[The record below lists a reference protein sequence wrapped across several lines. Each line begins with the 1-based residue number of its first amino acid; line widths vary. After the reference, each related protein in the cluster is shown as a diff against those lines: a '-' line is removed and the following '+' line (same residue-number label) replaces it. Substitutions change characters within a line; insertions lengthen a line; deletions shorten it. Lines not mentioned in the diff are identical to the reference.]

1 MRPSPAFQPNRS
13 RLVPALVA
21 LALGC
26 SREAPRGAPPSP
38 QRPPGVSAARAS
50 ADRAP
55 PRADLVRLAALVAA
69 LPAHTTLE
77 PHGAEAGAAPVPFS
91 PRLTGRGP
99 DGEAVLEF
107 PLVHTRVAAQI
118 TGDVARVEVTQFY
131 ANPSPDRLEAIY
143 AFPLPPDAAVTDML
157 FRIGDRV
164 VISEVRRREEARRTY
179 EAAKREGRT
188 AALTEQERPNLFTQ
202 SVANVPPGETVAV
215 VLRYVHEVPFDGG
228 RYAFHFPT
236 TVGPRYVPGA
246 ALAPDAPGGARG
258 PGTSPDTGR
267 VPDASRVTPP
277 VSPPGT
283 RSGHDVDL
291 LVRLVPGGA
300 FDEVETRSHRVVTG
314 LEPAGARLVAL
325 AEDDRIPNKDFVLT
339 WRPAG
344 VVPGAHALVQR
355 EKGEDFLM
363 LFVQPPAGV
372 APALVRPK
380 ELVFL
385 VDKSGSMMGAPFDRV
400 RALVARALDAMGP
413 DDTFQVV
420 AFDGSAQAMS
430 EAPLPATPSAI
441 ARAKEWLA
449 SLEGGG
455 GTEML
460 EGVRAALSPP
470 EDPRRLRMVVFC
482 TDGFIGNE
490 PEIIEAVEALRGRAR
505 VFGFGIGSSVNR
517 YLVEGVGRAGRGA
530 SEVVSLDEP
539 PDAAVARLFAR
550 IDRPLLTDLEVGFEG
565 AEVTDLL
572 PARLPDLF
580 AGQPLVVAARVR
592 GGRPSHVILRGRLGE
607 APWVSR
613 VEVATARAAVGDGSE
628 QPVVGTLWARRRID
642 DLLGARPTAPERS
655 AIEETVALAL
665 RFKLVTPYTSF
676 VAVERELRV
685 DPALPLAQALVPNE
699 LPEGV
704 SYEGIFGPASLVDV
718 APARVKPG
726 DPELRVVA
734 PPGAV
739 SVSVAL
745 PFERSA
751 REAIRDP
758 ARGDFVLR
766 FLVPPAWPDGS
777 YDARVTIR
785 HEDGRREER
794 VAPIRVDT
802 TPAAV
807 AVLAAPATA
816 APGET
821 VRLALKPALPVA
833 WLPELA
839 RRPGGLGNAVKGAM
853 EVKEVLVRAP
863 WGERA
868 RARMEGPLGA
878 WVAELHVPVA
888 ARAGAAGLEVVAS
901 DAAGNVSRRRLTLAV
916 VPARAPGTAGAL
928 RADVGAR
935 LVVLALAGAALAAAF
950 LRLGAERRGRRRAT
964 LLALALAPAVGHARP
979 ASLAVSPPRPG
990 RRGRVA
996 LARAMLVAVLGGATL
1011 LAAATAALAWKE
1023 RARLRHLAL
1032 PAVSDPSLAPEPLAA
1047 LAALPPCASAELARV
1062 GRRVTAVLAASDGA
1076 TLVGTFDGGIVR
1088 LGTDGAAQEIAGLEG
1103 RERFVNALAEHD
1115 GLVWAATQGGLVALD
1130 GERRALTLL
1139 AGEGVTSLA
1148 RAGQRLYAGT
1158 ARGVFRVS
1166 AGRGAEPMSVTGPDG
1181 EPIRASAL
1189 AASETELWIGTASGA
1204 YALSRASLEAPLL
1217 SRIAT
1222 WHPLVFGAP
1231 GAATNVV
1238 TALAPL
1244 GAGAL
1249 AGTDDGGLVR
1259 LGADGAVSALRLADA
1274 RANEVNPGAAAVAGE
1289 AVVVGTQGG
1298 GLVFARPTETGLG
1311 AGRPLGLE
1319 RLAVSALSASG
1330 GELLA
1335 GTAQGA
1341 VLRIA
1346 CGAER
1351 EPGNVEEVEP
1361 GT

>member
-1 MRPSPAFQPNRS
+1 MLPSPAFHPNRS
-13 RLVPALVA
+13 RLVPVLVA

-26 SREAPRGAPPSP
+26 SREGGAPPSP
-38 QRPPGVSAARAS
+38 QRPPDARAARAS
-50 ADRAP
+50 TERAP

-69 LPAHTTLE
+69 LPATTTLE
-77 PHGAEAGAAPVPFS
+77 PHGAAAEAAPVPFS

-99 DGEAVLEF
+99 DGKAVLEF

-143 AFPLPPDAAVTDML
+143 AFPLPPNAAVTDML

-202 SVANVPPGETVAV
+202 SVANIPPGETVAV

-246 ALAPDAPGGARG
+246 ALAPDAPGGASG
-258 PGTSPDTGR
+258 PGTSSDTDR

-283 RSGHDVDL
+283 RSGHDVDI

-325 AEDDRIPNKDFVLT
+325 AEDDRIPNKDFELT

-363 LFVQPPAGV
+363 LFVQPPADV

-420 AFDGSAQAMS
+420 AFDGAAQAMS

-490 PEIIEAVEALRGRAR
+490 TEIIEAVEALRGRAR

-530 SEVVSLDEP
+530 SEVVSLEEP
-539 PDAAVARLFAR
+539 PDVAVARLFAR
-550 IDRPLLTDLEVGFEG
+550 IDRPLLTELEVGFEG

-580 AGQPLVVAARVR
+580 AGQPLVVAGRVR

-607 APWVSR
+607 APWTSR
-613 VEVATARAAVGDGSE
+613 VEVAASDARVGDGSE

-642 DLLGARPTAPERS
+642 DLLGARPTAPEGA

-665 RFKLVTPYTSF
+665 RFKLITPYTSF

-704 SYEGIFGPASLVDV
+704 SHEGIFGPASEVDV

-726 DPELRVVA
+726 DPELRVAA
-734 PPGAV
+734 PPSAV

-758 ARGDFVLR
+758 ARRDFVLR

-777 YDARVTIR
+777 YDARVTIL
-785 HEDGRREER
+785 HADGRREER

-833 WLPELA
+833 RLPELA
-839 RRPGGLGNAVKGAM
+839 QRPGGLGNAVKGAM

-863 WGERA
+863 WGELA

-878 WVAELHVPVA
+878 WVAELHVPAA
-888 ARAGAAGLEVVAS
+888 ARVGAAELEVVAS
-901 DAAGNVSRRRLTLAV
+901 DAAGNVSRRRLPLAV
-916 VPARAPGTAGAL
+916 VLARAPGTAGTL
-928 RADVGAR
+928 RAEAGAR
-935 LVVLALAGAALAAAF
+935 LVVLALAGAAVAAAF
-950 LRLGAERRGRRRAT
+950 LRLGGVRHRRRRAT
-964 LLALALAPAVGHARP
+964 LLALALAPAVAHARP
-979 ASLAVSPPRPG
+979 PALASPPRPG
-990 RRGRVA
+990 RLGRVG
-996 LARAMLVAVLGGATL
+996 LARVLLTAALGGATL
-1011 LAAATAALAWKE
+1011 LAAATGALAWKE

-1032 PAVSDPSLAPEPLAA
+1032 PVVSDPSLAPEPLAA
-1047 LAALPPCASAELARV
+1047 LAELPPCASAELARV

-1088 LGTDGAAQEIAGLEG
+1088 LGTDGAAEEIAGLEG

-1130 GERRALTLL
+1130 AERRALVLL

-1204 YALSRASLEAPLL
+1204 YALPRASLEAPLL
-1217 SRIAT
+1217 SRIAA

-1259 LGADGAVSALRLADA
+1259 LGADGAVSALKLADA

-1298 GLVFARPTETGLG
+1298 GLVFAQASGAGLG

-1319 RLAVSALSASG
+1319 RLAVSALWSG
-1330 GELLA
+1330 AGELLA
-1335 GTAQGA
+1335 GTAEGA
-1341 VLRIA
+1341 VLRLA
-1346 CGAER
+1346 CGEER
-1351 EPGNVEEVEP
+1351 GPQEVP